1 MDVIKRSLQQR
12 SRSIQ
17 NMDMKRP
24 MVTDLA
30 LYPWSSYPAYI
41 NLAKAETWLYRDK
54 TYELLGL
61 KQKYAGYKAY
71 VALGTDAETLSYYD
85 KGNARSIIG
94 DKEFKAALAKKKHKL
109 KVNTELAQILS
120 ERPSVEDIINTVAN
134 VYQVK
139 TSDIKE

>member
-1 MDVIKRSLQQR
+1 
-12 SRSIQ
+12 
-17 NMDMKRP
+17 MKRP

-71 VALGTDAETLSYYD
+71 VELGTDEETLSYYD
-85 KGNARSIIG
+85 KGNIRSIIG
-94 DKEFKAALAKKKHKL
+94 DKQFKAALVKKKHKL
-109 KVNTELAQILS
+109 KVNTELVPILS
-120 ERPSVEDIINTVAN
+120 ERPSFDDIINTVAD